1 MSAYQRIAR
10 ITIAAT
16 LFLIGVGGIVRGSG
30 AGLGCPD
37 WPKCFGMW
45 FPPTSVGQ
53 IPPEWWAAHP
63 NASPAEFN
71 VVHTMTEYVNR
82 LIGVSVGLLIL
93 FTFFRSLKYRRIRPA
108 VTYCSALAA
117 MFVAFEGWLGGVV
130 VESQLK
136 PLIVTAHMLF
146 AILILLLLLYAAY
159 IEAPEK
165 SAVVLPSPARERLIW
180 LVGTLFAVSFVQ
192 MLIGTQ
198 VRESIEE
205 VAAILPNLSRD
216 KLLEQVGFLDHF
228 HRSSSWVVL
237 ALSAGVFLLCREGR
251 AKTDLG
257 NQSNLNL
264 ALVVAQVL
272 AGVGLAYAGLP
283 PALQVAHL
291 VLGAS
296 IIASQF
302 WFLLRLTRVGATSR
316 IEGAS
321 FAA

>member
-10 ITIAAT
+10 TTIAAT

-37 WPKCFGMW
+37 WPRCFGMW
-45 FPPTSVGQ
+45 FPPTSVDQ
-53 IPPEWWAAHP
+53 IPAAWWSAHP
-63 NASPAEFN
+63 NAKPEQFN

-93 FTFFRSLKYRRIRPA
+93 FTFLRSLKYRRIRPA

-117 MFVAFEGWLGGVV
+117 LFVAFEGWLGGVV

-136 PLIVTAHMLF
+136 PLIVTSHMLL

-159 IEAPEK
+159 IEAPEQA
-165 SAVVLPSPARERLIW
+165 AVALPSPGRERLIW
-180 LVGTLFAVSFVQ
+180 LVGALFAVSFVQ

-198 VRESIEE
+198 VRERIEE
-205 VAAILPNLSRD
+205 VAAILPNLARD
-216 KLLEQVGFLDHF
+216 KLLAQIGFLDHF

-237 ALSAGVFLLCREGR
+237 ALSAGVFWLCREGQV
-251 AKTDLG
+251 KTDFG
-257 NQSNLNL
+257 NQSSLNL

-283 PALQVAHL
+283 PALQVLHL

-302 WFLLRLTRVGATSR
+302 WFLLRLTRVGAPS
-316 IEGAS
+316 GLKGVSMVA
-321 FAA
+321 